1 MGSLRVISIKILLVI
16 SMLCKTN
23 WWWELSTWSYKIQW
37 VDTST
42 TSHYYFDRKPIG
54 TANEN
59 LNSDIRARRVHVG
72 KAIFNVEI
80 LANSK
85 FTSIGNSTCYWQKII
100 KTLKKQTNK
109 EKKFIPLTEGIFFLK
124 ILVCSLKKVQNQ
136 GSRLFLL
143 GFFRIMYM
151 LYFYRSIVFI

>member
-1 MGSLRVISIKILLVI
+1 MAFLRVISIKILPVI

-23 WWWELSTWSYKIQW
+23 WGRELSTWSHKIQW

-59 LNSDIRARRVHVG
+59 LNFDIRARRFHVG

-80 LANSK
+80 LANSI
-85 FTSIGNSTCYWQKII
+85 FTSIDNFTCYWQKII
-100 KTLKKQTNK
+100 QKLKPKQQR
-109 EKKFIPLTEGIFFLK
+109 EKAHSFDRRNIIPKNLLI
-124 ILVCSLKKVQNQ
+124 CSLKKASK
-136 GSRLFLL
+136 SRLSPFV
-143 GFFRIMYM
+143 GHF
-151 LYFYRSIVFI
+151 

>member
-23 WWWELSTWSYKIQW
+23 WWWELSTWSHKIQW

-100 KTLKKQTNK
+100 KTLKKTNK
-109 EKKFIPLTEGIFFLK
+109 QREKVHSFDRRNILPKNLSLFI
-124 ILVCSLKKVQNQ
+124 KK
-136 GSRLFLL
+136 GSKSRLSP
-143 GFFRIMYM
+143 FFIRI
-151 LYFYRSIVFI
+151 F